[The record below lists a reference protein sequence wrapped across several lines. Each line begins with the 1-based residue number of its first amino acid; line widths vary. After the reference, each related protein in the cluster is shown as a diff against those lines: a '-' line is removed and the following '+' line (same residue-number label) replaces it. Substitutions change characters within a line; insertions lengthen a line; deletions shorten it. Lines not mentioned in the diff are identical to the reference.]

1 MKNFEF
7 TGSLTNVG
15 ELVTGTSKTTD
26 KQWQKRDVVIREIAD
41 QYPQSVVIE
50 LFGERANFD
59 LPVGTIVTASFK
71 LEVNEWNGKFFQKVS
86 GYKVERYNAQ
96 AQTQTKQAATAPAA
110 NFADM
115 LATAAQ
121 IAPAPAP
128 VAETWPSEP
137 VGTDE
142 LPF

>member
-15 ELVTGTSKTTD
+15 ELVTGTSKSAG
-26 KQWQKRDVVIREIAD
+26 KPWQKREVVVREIAD

-71 LEVNEWNGKFFQKVS
+71 LEVNEWNGKFFLKAS
-86 GYKVERYNAQ
+86 GYKVERYNQ
-96 AQTQTKQAATAPAA
+96 
-110 NFADM
+110 FASISG
-115 LATAAQ
+115 LFYYVSNIGST
-121 IAPAPAP
+121 
-128 VAETWPSEP
+128 
-137 VGTDE
+137 
-142 LPF
+142 